1 MCHNKNELRSAVAK
15 YRRLKAQKAEIDKQ
29 LKEAQDQIFDYIDY
43 NNVQPGIKVVG
54 QNYVVSFSTC
64 ISNRWDKDSLIS
76 LIEASGKDVSSYQ
89 IPSSYRR
96 LSVK

>member
-29 LKEAQDQIFDYIDY
+29 LKEVQDQIFDYIDY
-43 NNVQPGIKVVG
+43 NNVQPGRKVVG
-54 QNYVVSFSTC
+54 QNYVVSFTNC
-64 ISNRWDKDSLIS
+64 TTNRWDKSSLIP
-76 LIEASGKDVSSYQ
+76 LIEASGNDISNYQ